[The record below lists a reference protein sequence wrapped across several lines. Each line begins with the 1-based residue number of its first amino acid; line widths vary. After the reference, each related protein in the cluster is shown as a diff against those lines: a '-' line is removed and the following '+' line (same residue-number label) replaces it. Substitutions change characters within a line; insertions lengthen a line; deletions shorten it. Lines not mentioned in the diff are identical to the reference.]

1 MISCCELLRLQIC
14 MCAWC
19 AALLAC
25 PPVQASFCPL
35 GVDCAIGFCVGGATA
50 SGDVLVKKLGSRR
63 VNHLFTH
70 LRKIAQHPLLVR
82 HRFTDKQVQ
91 AMARLAFSK

>member
-1 MISCCELLRLQIC
+1 M
-14 MCAWC
+14 
-19 AALLAC
+19 
-25 PPVQASFCPL
+25 
-35 GVDCAIGFCVGGATA
+35 
-50 SGDVLVKKLGSRR
+50 KKLGGRR

>member
-1 MISCCELLRLQIC
+1 MVLTLGSTLLVSIRTACRVIMCC
-14 MCAWC
+14 
-19 AALLAC
+19 
-25 PPVQASFCPL
+25 
-35 GVDCAIGFCVGGATA
+35 IGNRAGGGAATGHA
-50 SGDVLVKKLGSRR
+50 LVKKLGSRR

-82 HRFTDKQVQ
+82 HRFSDKQVQ